1 MDTIRATV
9 SSETFLSN
17 FKELKSRMRATL
29 PTDII
34 LFQCGN
40 CNINL
45 ALNKDGVLQME
56 ETLEEEM
63 TTRIEEKL
71 KVLTG
76 NHIKQS
82 EQCDSSRMHIHPVI
96 GTPKNICVSFPESDT
111 SCVKDFELEG
121 DNYKI
126 NIIVVNSDSKAIF
139 ALYKK
144 ETYEEKTY
152 SEFIKCNF
160 NTFLDTESP
169 EPVENFEDEWIYDDE
184 SVSHYQQMLP
194 RMIGGGRKLRADYN
208 YVCLWCP
215 KEDLKKGI
223 KGRYRELKNYRDHF
237 KKYHHGED
245 GQGVSMSEFV
255 KKLNRCEP
263 SWFCKNCKQHYS
275 LGNQVRH
282 KAICHLESS
291 ESDSDLEEIVP
302 IRQSNQLQKKTLAKE
317 NNPVEEQSEHDITMQ
332 QSSAGTSGAKETDKG
347 GTDSRTEKDNEDLQF
362 VHKDTQKKHPKR
374 TNLDESLSSEDEDS
388 INQKTKQKKR
398 VKVVQFQEVLDEIYI
413 SADEDDLPENDVHIK
428 VELVDSENQTS
439 TSYQQ
444 KENINKWWLKVPKH
458 LYTDRGFGGPKIFLP
473 SDSEEFVKRVSD
485 NWKNHMSK
493 KNDLDEKMKQ
503 AESGDARFHQFSAE
517 RDQPFLDKYRE
528 YVQSFSAKDIMHLFS
543 DEYEELDIPSGA
555 KSSTAM
561 QYTYRI
567 IEFFKFMA
575 NIYQNFHLDW
585 MVDFQCNIE
594 KKHPDGNVRNEIFL
608 PTKTI

>member
-40 CNINL
+40 CNINV

-63 TTRIEEKL
+63 TTRVEEKL
-71 KVLTG
+71 KVLIG
-76 NHIKQS
+76 NHVKQS

-121 DNYKI
+121 DNYKT

-255 KKLNRCEP
+255 KK
-263 SWFCKNCKQHYS
+263 
-275 LGNQVRH
+275 
-282 KAICHLESS
+282 I
-291 ESDSDLEEIVP
+291 
-302 IRQSNQLQKKTLAKE
+302 
-317 NNPVEEQSEHDITMQ
+317 EQM
-332 QSSAGTSGAKETDKG
+332 
-347 GTDSRTEKDNEDLQF
+347 
-362 VHKDTQKKHPKR
+362 
-374 TNLDESLSSEDEDS
+374 
-388 INQKTKQKKR
+388 
-398 VKVVQFQEVLDEIYI
+398 
-413 SADEDDLPENDVHIK
+413 
-428 VELVDSENQTS
+428 
-439 TSYQQ
+439 
-444 KENINKWWLKVPKH
+444 
-458 LYTDRGFGGPKIFLP
+458 
-473 SDSEEFVKRVSD
+473 
-485 NWKNHMSK
+485 
-493 KNDLDEKMKQ
+493 
-503 AESGDARFHQFSAE
+503 
-517 RDQPFLDKYRE
+517 
-528 YVQSFSAKDIMHLFS
+528 
-543 DEYEELDIPSGA
+543 
-555 KSSTAM
+555 
-561 QYTYRI
+561 
-567 IEFFKFMA
+567 
-575 NIYQNFHLDW
+575 
-585 MVDFQCNIE
+585 
-594 KKHPDGNVRNEIFL
+594 
-608 PTKTI
+608 